1 MEATNACGNT
11 QLCAG
16 LQSGIEANLHAVQ
29 AIWPQFAGW
38 SEELDGKDGN
48 PLCDEVLWR
57 RVHAD
62 GMADPTVDL
71 GAAEDDHHS
80 SYEWGPGFG
89 SALFD
94 ARNGFNKLNRYLML
108 WNIAHLWNHGSQ
120 FAFNRYRHWVRCLVR
135 SEPGTQAI
143 LIRSKEG
150 ITQNDCLAMSLYGV
164 ALMPLVSKMC
174 NAIPEALQLWY
185 CNDADAAGKAVPNA
199 QCLDFLVK
207 FGPTYG
213 YFPEPSKSYYICKAE
228 DEGVAR
234 ATIEGFG
241 LEINYSRGQ
250 RYLGGF
256 MGSAKTKEKW
266 LVDLVVKWVGA
277 VETLS
282 KVAERYLRLH
292 ALASPSVCR
301 MSGNMSSK
309 LSLTLPR
316 SYHLLRRQSARASC
330 RLSLVSHH

>member
-1 MEATNACGNT
+1 VEATNACGNT

-150 ITQNDCLAMSLYGV
+150 ITQNDCLAMSLNGV

-199 QCLDFLVK
+199 QRLDFLVK

-213 YFPEPSKSYYICKAE
+213 YFPEPSK
-228 DEGVAR
+228 
-234 ATIEGFG
+234 
-241 LEINYSRGQ
+241 YSRGQ